1 MPFAPADI
9 YSATVVDHEQS
20 ESRLDSRS
28 ATSSPIKRLHSSHIF
43 FVAFLLYLATGVQMY
58 LQKNT
63 AGVPP
68 TAEMTTDVFISFSRE
83 IAYVLSDILSP
94 LMILACTV
102 TMVGTLC
109 RGAEMVIRA
118 SSFAGKL

>member
-28 ATSSPIKRLHSSHIF
+28 ATSSPIKRLHSSQIF

-63 AGVPP
+63 AVVPP
-68 TAEMTTDVFISFSRE
+68 TLETTDVFISFSRE
-83 IAYVLSDILSP
+83 IAYVLGDILSP